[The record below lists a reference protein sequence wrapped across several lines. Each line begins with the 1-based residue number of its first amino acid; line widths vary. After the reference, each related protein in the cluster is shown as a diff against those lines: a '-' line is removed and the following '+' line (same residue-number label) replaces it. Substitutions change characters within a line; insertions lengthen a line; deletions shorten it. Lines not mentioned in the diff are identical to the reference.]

1 MMVLC
6 EFCNTKPAF
15 LFCRADWAKLCL
27 LCDLQVHSANAL
39 SFMHLRLQIC
49 DSCRAEPVSV
59 CCFNENLMLCQNC
72 DWDSHRN
79 HSGSSLH
86 ERCSVEGFTGCPS
99 VPEMADL
106 FGFELKAVSLE
117 NLSSGFGVYG
127 QNRLKLDDIL
137 VRKQIFSVFTRCEK
151 YNQEVGEQI
160 VEMYKRELE
169 KLNCNH
175 GADLGPGT
183 PPNRGDQLGNMESL
197 QMENM
202 EEEELLHQQTTFTA
216 LLNLTPNVD
225 LRDYYGIVAE
235 NDLLWDCH
243 LAYEAPQNISNQPL
257 TCHTSTTEESNN
269 TPFIG
274 QSTSSEF
281 GPVEFE
287 TWDSTGL
294 AHVLHH
300 SFLSGNEAVNNTKS
314 RADIDLLTKN
324 RGNAMLRYKEKKK
337 YRRYDNHI
345 RYESR
350 KARADSRKRVKGRF
364 AKSSETAAIKM

>member
-1 MMVLC
+1 MLLLSRFTFSDFFLARLFHLIIIFSVLHNGFLILFSDCIIQDFECVTRSYVVDCRGLQFFSFFWSELASLMMVLC

-39 SFMHLRLQIC
+39 SLMHLRLQIC

-137 VRKQIFSVFTRCEK
+137 VRKQIYSVFTRCEK

-243 LAYEAPQNISNQPL
+243 LAYEAPQVGI
-257 TCHTSTTEESNN
+257 
-269 TPFIG
+269 
-274 QSTSSEF
+274 
-281 GPVEFE
+281 
-287 TWDSTGL
+287 
-294 AHVLHH
+294 
-300 SFLSGNEAVNNTKS
+300 
-314 RADIDLLTKN
+314 
-324 RGNAMLRYKEKKK
+324 Y
-337 YRRYDNHI
+337 
-345 RYESR
+345 
-350 KARADSRKRVKGRF
+350 
-364 AKSSETAAIKM
+364 